1 MRVFDLICI
10 VVRVYFERIS
20 TRLVSGV
27 VWVFW
32 FEGFSHGFGLGLCVQ
47 AAAAAAAGQRTA
59 CTRSSGTSAGQLAT
73 VRRIQNHG
81 D

>member
-1 MRVFDLICI
+1 MRVFDLICV

-32 FEGFSHGFGLGLCVQ
+32 FEGFSHGFGLGLYVQ
-47 AAAAAAAGQRTA
+47 AAAAALAGRRMA